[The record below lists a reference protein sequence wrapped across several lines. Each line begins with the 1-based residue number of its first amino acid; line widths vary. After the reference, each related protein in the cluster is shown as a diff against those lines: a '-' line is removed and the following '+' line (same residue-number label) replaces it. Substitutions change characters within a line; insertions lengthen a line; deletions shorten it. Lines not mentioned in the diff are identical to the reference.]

1 MDHLMKLDEMVMNMS
16 AIGDPLT
23 DDEILVILLGSL
35 TDIFLPIIRIIENV
49 ASIDLLCAKEILQR
63 EWEDIRQID
72 SEEMALNASKMK
84 VNY

>member
-1 MDHLMKLDEMVMNMS
+1 MKLDEMVMNMS

>member
-16 AIGDPLT
+16 AIGYPLT